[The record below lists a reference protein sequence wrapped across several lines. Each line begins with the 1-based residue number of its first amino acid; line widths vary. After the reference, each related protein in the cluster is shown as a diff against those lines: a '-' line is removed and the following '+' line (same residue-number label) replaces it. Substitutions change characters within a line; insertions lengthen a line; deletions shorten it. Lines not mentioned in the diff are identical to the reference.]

1 MRLAAVEAQDPDL
14 RRLRL
19 AVFVDRA
26 REREQLAVARPARRR
41 VARSVRDPAR
51 LRAGARCH
59 RPDGGVV
66 RVLLFVDCDADERD
80 LRAVRRELRITDP
93 VELEQIL
100 LGDVARRG
108 GCGDEQ
114 KEREEAFHGAI
125 VSSRAEWFFICVYLR
140 NLRMKLYPQ
149 ITQMYAD
156 ERRLWLTRSASEA

>member
-1 MRLAAVEAQDPDL
+1 MRLAAVEAKNPDL

-19 AVFVDRA
+19 AVFVDGE

-41 VARSVRDPAR
+41 VARAIRDPAR
-51 LRAGARCH
+51 LRAGARCN

-66 RVLLFVDCDADERD
+66 RVLLFVDGDADERD

-100 LGDVARRG
+100 LGDAARRG

-114 KEREEAFHGAI
+114 EKEQKTFHGAHCKFASGL
-125 VSSRAEWFFICVYLR
+125 VADEALSAD
-140 NLRMKLYPQ
+140 
-149 ITQMYAD
+149 YAD
-156 ERRLWLTRSASEA
+156 VR